1 MKLIPDAYYKDIYEI
16 DYNKLKKKGFK
27 YIIFDVDNTLIPYTE
42 DKVRRENKFLITKLK
57 KMGLVPII
65 MSNSRSKRVNKII
78 DELKIEGYVF
88 SMKPLK
94 KNYNKIIKK
103 YNKDKCIFIGD
114 QLMTD
119 VKGAKRCGFK
129 VILVDRINEKEPFTT
144 KFWRKIESRKIKKY
158 KKKKEFIIGEY
169 YNNI

>member
-1 MKLIPDAYYKDIYEI
+1 MKLLPDAYYKDVYEI
-16 DYNKLKKKGFK
+16 DYNYLKKKGYK

-42 DKVRRENKFLITKLK
+42 DKVRRENKFLMTKLK
-57 KMGLVPII
+57 KIGLVPII
-65 MSNSRSKRVNKII
+65 MSNSRSKRINSII
-78 DELKIEGYVF
+78 EDLNIEGYVF

-94 KNYNKIIKK
+94 KNYKKILKK

-129 VILVDRINEKEPFTT
+129 VILVDRINYSEPLWT
-144 KFWRKIESRKIKKY
+144 KFWRFFEKRKIKRY
-158 KKKKEFIIGEY
+158 TKKNLFKVGKY

>member
-1 MKLIPDAYYKDIYEI
+1 MKLLADAYFKDVYEI
-16 DYNKLKKKGFK
+16 DYNYLKKKGYK

-42 DKVRRENKFLITKLK
+42 NKVRRENKFLITKLK
-57 KMGLVPII
+57 KIGLVPII
-65 MSNSRSKRVNKII
+65 MSNSRSKRINSII
-78 DELKIEGYVF
+78 EDLNIEGYVF

-94 KNYNKIIKK
+94 KNYKKILKK

-129 VILVDRINEKEPFTT
+129 VILVDRINDSEPPWT
-144 KFWRKIESRKIKKY
+144 KFWRFFEKRKLKRY
-158 KKKKEFIIGEY
+158 KKKNLFEVGKY